1 VRELKYKAVLLVTVA
16 VLAIIDIIILTQ
28 VFPSLYQ
35 DIPLPLPQ
43 TSKPIGGVLFSV
55 TSLYLTLIAS
65 NIIIIIIVLKK
76 AGYAGKSIPKK
87 NSDWFDLIALL
98 VLGVSGLVMWFYPFF
113 LLFFIAAGAYLF
125 FSEMR

>member
-1 VRELKYKAVLLVTVA
+1 VRELKYKAILLVTVA

-35 DIPLPLPQ
+35 DMPLPLPE
-43 TSKPIGGVLFSV
+43 TSKPIGGALFSV

-76 AGYAGKSIPKK
+76 AGYEGKSIPKK

-98 VLGVSGLVMWFYPFF
+98 VLGVCGLVMWFYPFF
-113 LLFFIAAGAYLF
+113 LLFVIAAGAYLL

>member
-1 VRELKYKAVLLVTVA
+1 VRELNYKGILLVTVA
-16 VLAIIDIIILTQ
+16 VLAIIDILILTQ

-35 DIPLPLPQ
+35 DIPLPLPE

-55 TSLYLTLIAS
+55 TSLYLTLITS
-65 NIIIIIIVLKK
+65 NIFIIIIILKK
-76 AGYAGKSIPKK
+76 VGYEGKSIPKK

-98 VLGVSGLVMWFYPFF
+98 VLGVCGLIMWFYPVF
-113 LLFFIAAGAYLF
+113 LLFFIAAGAYLV

>member
-1 VRELKYKAVLLVTVA
+1 MRELKYKPVLLVTVA
-16 VLAIIDIIILTQ
+16 VLAIIDLIILTQ

-35 DIPLPLPQ
+35 DIPLPLPE

-65 NIIIIIIVLKK
+65 NIIIIMIVLKK
-76 AGYAGKSIPKK
+76 AGYARKSIPKK

-98 VLGVSGLVMWFYPFF
+98 VLGVCGLVMWFYPFF
-113 LLFFIAAGAYLF
+113 LLFFIAAGVYLL

>member
-1 VRELKYKAVLLVTVA
+1 VRELKYKAILLVTVA
-16 VLAIIDIIILTQ
+16 VLAIIDVIILMQ
-28 VFPSLYQ
+28 VFPTLYQ
-35 DIPLPLPQ
+35 NVPLPLPE
-43 TSKPIGGVLFSV
+43 TSKPIGGALFSG

-76 AGYAGKSIPKK
+76 SGYEGKSIPKK

-98 VLGVSGLVMWFYPFF
+98 VLGVCGLVMWFYPFF
-113 LLFFIAAGAYLF
+113 LLFVIAAGAYLL